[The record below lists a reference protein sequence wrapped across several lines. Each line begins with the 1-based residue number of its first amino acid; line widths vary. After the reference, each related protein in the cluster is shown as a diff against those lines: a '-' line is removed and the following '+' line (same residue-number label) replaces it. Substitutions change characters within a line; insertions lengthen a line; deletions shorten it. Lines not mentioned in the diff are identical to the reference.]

1 MKLLGGVAMMKL
13 PCIQCKKSFSPSD
26 FFEVL
31 YCDEG
36 IYFFCSAYCRDNW
49 ASDIAQLSESENL
62 QQSSA

>member
-1 MKLLGGVAMMKL
+1 MKRLGSVAMIKL

-49 ASDIAQLSESENL
+49 ASDVALLSESENL

>member
-1 MKLLGGVAMMKL
+1 MTRLGGVAMMKL

-31 YCDEG
+31 HCDEG
-36 IYFFCSAYCRDNW
+36 IYFFCSGYCRDNW
-49 ASDIAQLSESENL
+49 ASDVSLLSESENL

>member
-1 MKLLGGVAMMKL
+1 MKRLGGVAMIKL
-13 PCIQCKKSFSPSD
+13 PCD

-49 ASDIAQLSESENL
+49 ASDAALLSESENP
-62 QQSSA
+62 QQSIA

>member
-1 MKLLGGVAMMKL
+1 MRL

-36 IYFFCSAYCRDNW
+36 IYFFCSGYCRDNW
-49 ASDIAQLSESENL
+49 ASDVALLSESENL

>member
-1 MKLLGGVAMMKL
+1 MKRLGGVAMMKL
-13 PCIQCKKSFSPSD
+13 PCIQCKKTFSPGD

-36 IYFFCSAYCRDNW
+36 IYFFCSEDCKDNW
-49 ASDIAQLSESENL
+49 ASDVALLSESENL